1 MEFEYRI
8 DDFSVGRTMQVQDGR
23 LSVGRTVQCRTD
35 DLRVEWIQCRM
46 DEFSVARRIQCRA
59 GD

>member
-8 DDFSVGRTMQVQDGR
+8 DDFSVGRTIQVQDGR
-23 LSVGRTVQCRTD
+23 LSVGRTVQYRTD
-35 DLRVEWIQCRM
+35 DLRVEWIECRM